1 MDLNKW
7 SMLKIVR
14 YQIMKYYFLYCIA
27 VVRGD
32 VLSGGSGENTREIVY
47 IFCGYELRIFCH
59 KFGDFFVSQL

>member
-1 MDLNKW
+1 MGGAYKETIWNIIFYIAL
-7 SMLKIVR
+7 
-14 YQIMKYYFLYCIA
+14 A